1 MEKRCNVAKNLPTTA
16 MPFDHN
22 SKPASVIMTEIAE
35 KVALFPVLRPII
47 RGFGF
52 IFVDLAPDLPQAE
65 LYALSQRKRRE
76 IFVAA
81 YLITVLFCLVIPA
94 VWTALNGTFRGDDA
108 RILYFSQ
115 DIHNII
121 LYAFICPAYIGFGV
135 LLIITAYAGGHNLC
149 SVENETSCAT
159 LSRRSMLFQIPLLCV
174 VILGV
179 ALTLTSMYI
188 RDVSDID
195 RIEYVY
201 WFLEETPQGGSRL
214 GALGVYYFLL
224 NFVLLLVTLVSL
236 TCFMSVF
243 AATMRIANNVKMLE
257 RPLADNAVEAFSLR
271 FEIFVRV
278 YYLAKF
284 LIAAYILNFWIW
296 HKSPLGK
303 VENLHIAHFFL
314 MLVVFV
320 FMTIPI
326 FYLELQ
332 WYRHR
337 MRYAIKVSESLL
349 NIEGIA
355 ARMNMGYAVVVSKT
369 LDFLLLGS
377 VFYVPGLSEF
387 LSY

>member
-1 MEKRCNVAKNLPTTA
+1 MPSDPKFKPPT
-16 MPFDHN
+16 
-22 SKPASVIMTEIAE
+22 VLLTEIVE
-35 KVALFPVLRPII
+35 KFAMFPVVRPVI

-65 LYALSQRKRRE
+65 LYALSQTKRRE

-81 YLITVLFCLVIPA
+81 YLITLLFCLVIPA
-94 VWTALNGTFRGDDA
+94 IWTVVNGTFQGDEA
-108 RILYFSQ
+108 HVRYFRD
-115 DIHNII
+115 DIHNIL
-121 LYAFICPAYIGFGV
+121 LYTFICPTYIGLGV

-149 SVENETSCAT
+149 NVENQTTCSAI
-159 LSRRSMLFQIPLLCV
+159 SRRQILFQIPLLCV

-188 RDVSDID
+188 RDVSDVD
-195 RIEYVY
+195 RIGYVY
-201 WFLEETPQGGSRL
+201 WFLEETPRGEARL

-236 TCFMSVF
+236 ACFMSVF
-243 AATMRIANNVKMLE
+243 AATIRIANNVKMLE
-257 RPLADNAVEAFSLR
+257 RPLTDDVVETFSLR

-296 HKSPLGK
+296 HKSPLGG
-303 VENLHIAHFFL
+303 VQNLYVAHFFL
-314 MLVVFV
+314 MLVVFL

-326 FYLELQ
+326 YYLELQ

-337 MRYAIKVSESLL
+337 IRYALTTSGGLL
-349 NIEGIA
+349 NVEGIA
-355 ARMNMGYAVVVSKT
+355 ARMNLGYAVVVSRI

>member
-1 MEKRCNVAKNLPTTA
+1 MKTDPG
-16 MPFDHN
+16 
-22 SKPASVIMTEIAE
+22 SKPPTVLITEFVE
-35 KVALFPVLRPII
+35 KISLFPVVRPIL

-52 IFVDLAPDLPQAE
+52 IFVDLAPCLPQSE
-65 LYALSQRKRRE
+65 LYALSQKRRRE
-76 IFVAA
+76 IFVSA
-81 YLITVLFCLVIPA
+81 YLITLLFCFVIPA
-94 VWTALNGTFRGDDA
+94 IWTSVNGTFSGEDPNIR
-108 RILYFSQ
+108 YFLS

-121 LYAFICPAYIGFGV
+121 LYTLICPAYIGFGV

-149 SVENETSCAT
+149 SVENETSCAE
-159 LSRRSMLFQIPLLCV
+159 LRRQVVLYQGPLLCV
-174 VILGV
+174 LILGV
-179 ALTLTSMYI
+179 ALALTSMYI

-195 RIEYVY
+195 RIGSIY
-201 WFLEETPQGGSRL
+201 WFLEETPDGGARL

-224 NFVLLLVTLVSL
+224 NFVLLLITLVSL
-236 TCFMSVF
+236 ACFMSVF
-243 AATMRIANNVKMLE
+243 ASTMRIANNVKMLDQ
-257 RPLADNAVEAFSLR
+257 PLSAEAVESFGLR

-284 LIAAYILNFWIW
+284 LIAAYIMNFWIW
-296 HKSPLGK
+296 HKSPLGN
-303 VENLHIAHFFL
+303 VENLRIAHFFL

-332 WYRHR
+332 WFRHR
-337 MRYAIKVSESLL
+337 VRHALEVSGSLL
-349 NIEGIA
+349 NVEGIA
-355 ARMNMGYAVVVSKT
+355 ARMNLGYAVVVSKI